1 MGPVG
6 SYGRGLSLLTGWLPI
21 GIQIVAV
28 LVVLVVVLR
37 SAPRRWYLL
46 WLPVAVVA
54 GTVVAGLVAWRVA
67 ADGLSDDP
75 GRRRR
80 GRGLAWRSVV
90 AAGAVGAGGAAG
102 AAVRGL
108 DAQRVGRVL

>member
-54 GTVVAGLVAWRVA
+54 GTVVAGLVAGRVA

-75 GRRRR
+75 APPALWVWIGVTGAAAVVAVVGWR
-80 GRGLAWRSVV
+80 GARLWRGLSVL
-90 AAGAVGAGGAAG
+90 AV
-102 AAVRGL
+102 
-108 DAQRVGRVL
+108 